1 LKGLWTYLIEDTLE
15 TTEFQNID
23 LMMIDSVY
31 VSKEYRTKM
40 AEILFEEL
48 KVNSV
53 IFMNAST
60 LTLFSSGETTGFV
73 IESGHGIT
81 TVCPIYEG
89 YP

>member
-1 LKGLWTYLIEDTLE
+1 
-15 TTEFQNID
+15 
-23 LMMIDSVY
+23 MMIDSVY

-40 AEILFEEL
+40 AEILFEDM

-53 IFMNAST
+53 IFMNSST

-73 IESGHGIT
+73 MESGHGIT

>member
-1 LKGLWTYLIEDTLE
+1 METCWDQLKGLWTYLIEDTLE

-48 KVNSV
+48 KVYFIN
-53 IFMNAST
+53 
-60 LTLFSSGETTGFV
+60 
-73 IESGHGIT
+73 
-81 TVCPIYEG
+81 
-89 YP
+89 

>member
-1 LKGLWTYLIEDTLE
+1 MKGLWTYLIEDTLE

-48 KVNSV
+48 KVSLLYLGKFCDFHECEYIDSFLLWRNYV
-53 IFMNAST
+53 INILMKVG
-60 LTLFSSGETTGFV
+60 L
-73 IESGHGIT
+73 
-81 TVCPIYEG
+81 
-89 YP
+89 